1 MEEEEIPSSSKK
13 LNLLFGVKLIQLLN
27 FVFLPLFIIHIKGMI
42 FDSSVYDKKK
52 RSPVRRISIT
62 QLFSCIVIFS

>member
-27 FVFLPLFIIHIKGMI
+27 FVFLPLFIIHTKGMI
-42 FDSSVYDKKK
+42 FDSSVYDKKEIPRK
-52 RSPVRRISIT
+52 EDLYNSII
-62 QLFSCIVIFS
+62 QLHRNL